1 MRRFARGVAL
11 VVLASALSGACA
23 CAAETVRAV
32 DVARSHAGFA
42 VAHLYLTKVSGTI
55 AIAGGT
61 VVFADG
67 SPVPIRITATLDPRH
82 VDTGNGD
89 RDDDLQGPD
98 WFDTRRFPL
107 WTFASTALAPGANG
121 SFLVNGTLT
130 VQGVAQPVALSVT
143 QTRATPT
150 PAYRAVGHADRHGF
164 GMRTTP
170 MDGLI
175 GAEIEITLDVVL
187 AQ

>member
-1 MRRFARGVAL
+1 MGWFARGVAL
-11 VVLASALSGACA
+11 IVIAWVFSAARAG
-23 CAAETVRAV
+23 AAETARAV

-42 VAHLYLTKVSGTI
+42 VAHLYLTKVTGTI
-55 AIAGGT
+55 AIAGGV

-67 SPVPIRITATLDPRH
+67 SAVPTSITATLDPRH

-107 WTFASTALAPGANG
+107 WTFASTSIAPGANG
-121 SFLVNGTLT
+121 SFVVNGTLT
-130 VQGVAQPVALSVT
+130 VHGVAQPVTLSVT
-143 QTRATPT
+143 PTRAVRTPG
-150 PAYRAVGHADRHGF
+150 YRAVGHADRHGF

-175 GAEIEITLDVVL
+175 GADIEITLDVVL